1 MLVDIEN
8 LSSEALKNII
18 ASKGALDAALRRRAS
33 AQEEIDRCKANLR
46 GLGVGIDGEMPT
58 DPEPR
63 GVVAN
68 GGGIVRNP
76 VTGRTRKEKPAGASR
91 PRAPRGIDPNVVE
104 KVRTCLG
111 DTAKTIPQIVDDT
124 GLHRGIVTRVLAHIS
139 AIGSGGPKSTRYRI
153 ADGAPPQ
160 TPIPEVE
167 DEDEP
172 AQGDL
177 LDDGDEG

>member
-1 MLVDIEN
+1 MTMLVDIEN

-91 PRAPRGIDPNVVE
+91 S
-104 KVRTCLG
+104 VRTNRSSPG
-111 DTAKTIPQIVDDT
+111 
-124 GLHRGIVTRVLAHIS
+124 
-139 AIGSGGPKSTRYRI
+139 STRSSTAANRSSLSKKNSRTTGSWTN
-153 ADGAPPQ
+153 AG
-160 TPIPEVE
+160 
-167 DEDEP
+167 
-172 AQGDL
+172 
-177 LDDGDEG
+177 